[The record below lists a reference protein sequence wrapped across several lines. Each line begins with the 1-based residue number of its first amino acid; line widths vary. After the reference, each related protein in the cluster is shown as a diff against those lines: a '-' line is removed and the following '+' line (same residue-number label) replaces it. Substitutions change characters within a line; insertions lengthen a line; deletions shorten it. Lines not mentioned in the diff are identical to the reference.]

1 MTPEGQR
8 ISPVAKLLIVAAA
21 FAVVIF
27 AGLSTFTTTTVQGN
41 QVGVRE
47 TWSGGVDPN
56 PLPPKTYF
64 YNRWLTQIYTYETS
78 GQGYAMNDKDEPFAS
93 GRRVDPLIVN
103 SRDNQQ
109 VVFHILVTWRI
120 DPAHVVALHKNY
132 RNNIDERIL
141 RPAIVKA
148 VSVRATLQDAIDLYS
163 GEKLNQLR
171 SDVEH
176 DLKDPAGNLSGNGI
190 VVDSFVIEKPTFMN
204 KEYVDNIER
213 RQVQIIIQSRAHE
226 EQLAN
231 EALAL
236 AAKSAA
242 QKQLNEQVVA
252 ADAAKQVAIL
262 QQEATAQQ
270 SIIQTSAN
278 AKNAVTQQ
286 EAESKK
292 IVLAAQAEADRQ
304 VAISQASKTAE
315 LNRAVAIEAVGR
327 AQAQANSLLLTSYSV
342 AGADLYTR
350 IQVAQSFAQAIN
362 NVRYYPPNATFNT
375 IASDFDKGLSLLV
388 GQPVK
393 AAGP

>member
-1 MTPEGQR
+1 
-8 ISPVAKLLIVAAA
+8 
-21 FAVVIF
+21 
-27 AGLSTFTTTTVQGN
+27 
-41 QVGVRE
+41 
-47 TWSGGVDPN
+47 
-56 PLPPKTYF
+56 
-64 YNRWLTQIYTYETS
+64 
-78 GQGYAMNDKDEPFAS
+78 MNDKDEPFAS

-120 DPAHVVALHKNY
+120 DPGHVVALHKNY
-132 RNNIDERIL
+132 RDNIDERLL

-176 DLKDPAGNLSGNGI
+176 DLKDPAGNLTTNGI

-204 KEYVDNIER
+204 KEYVDNIEK

-242 QKQLNEQVVA
+242 QKSLNEQVVQ

-292 IVLAAQAEADRQ
+292 IVLAAQAEAGRQ
-304 VAISQASKTAE
+304 VAISEANKTAE
-315 LNRAVAIEAVGR
+315 LNRAIAIEAVGK
-327 AQAQANSLLLTSYSV
+327 AQAAANQLLLTSYSV
-342 AGADLYTR
+342 PGADLYTR

-362 NVRYYPPNATFNT
+362 NVRFYPPNATFNT
-375 IASDFDKGLSLLV
+375 VASDFDKGLSLLV

-393 AAGP
+393 SAAP

>member
-1 MTPEGQR
+1 MSTEGQR
-8 ISPVAKLLIVAAA
+8 LSPVAKLLIVAVA
-21 FAVVIF
+21 FAIVIF
-27 AGLSTFTTTTVQGN
+27 LGLSTFTTTTVQGN

-47 TWSGGVDPN
+47 TWTGGVDPN

-64 YNRWLTQIYTYETS
+64 YNRWVTQIYTYETS
-78 GQGYAMNDKDEPFAS
+78 GQVYAMNDKDEPFAS

-132 RNNIDERIL
+132 RDNVDERLL

-176 DLKDPAGNLSGNGI
+176 DLKDPAGNLSTNGI

-236 AAKSAA
+236 
-242 QKQLNEQVVA
+242 
-252 ADAAKQVAIL
+252 
-262 QQEATAQQ
+262 
-270 SIIQTSAN
+270 
-278 AKNAVTQQ
+278 
-286 EAESKK
+286 
-292 IVLAAQAEADRQ
+292 
-304 VAISQASKTAE
+304 
-315 LNRAVAIEAVGR
+315 
-327 AQAQANSLLLTSYSV
+327 
-342 AGADLYTR
+342 
-350 IQVAQSFAQAIN
+350 
-362 NVRYYPPNATFNT
+362 
-375 IASDFDKGLSLLV
+375 
-388 GQPVK
+388 
-393 AAGP
+393 

>member
-1 MTPEGQR
+1 MPLDSTKV
-8 ISPVAKLLIVAAA
+8 SSLAKIIVVTAV
-21 FAVVIF
+21 FAVVVIL
-27 AGLSTFTTTTVQGN
+27 GLSTFSAKTISGN

-47 TWSGGVDPN
+47 TWNGGVDPN

-64 YNRWLTQIYTYETS
+64 YNRWTTQIYAYETS
-78 GQGYAMNDKDEPFAS
+78 GQVYAMNDKDEPFAE

-120 DPAHVVALHKNY
+120 DPGHVISLHKNY
-132 RNNIDERIL
+132 RDNIDERLL

-171 SDVEH
+171 TDVEH
-176 DLKDPAGNLSGNGI
+176 DLKDPNGNLTTNGI

-204 KEYVDNIER
+204 KEYVDNIEK

-242 QKQLNEQVVA
+242 QKSLNEQVVQ

-292 IVLAAQAEADRQ
+292 IVLAAQAEAGRQ
-304 VAISQASKTAE
+304 VAISEASKTAE
-315 LNRAVAIEAVGR
+315 LNRAIAIEAVGK
-327 AQAQANSLLLTSYSV
+327 AQAAANQLLLTSYSV
-342 AGADLYTR
+342 PGADLYTR

-362 NVRYYPPNATFNT
+362 NVRFYPPNATFNT
-375 IASDFDKGLSLLV
+375 VASDFDKGLSLLV

-393 AAGP
+393 STTP

>member
-1 MTPEGQR
+1 MALENPR
-8 ISPVAKLLIVAAA
+8 VNSLVKIIVVVAA
-21 FAVVIF
+21 FAVVVIL
-27 AGLSTFTTTTVQGN
+27 GLSSFSAKTISGN
-41 QVGVRE
+41 QVGVKE
-47 TWSGGVDPN
+47 TWNGGVDPD

-64 YNRWLTQIYTYETS
+64 YNRWTTQIYAYETS
-78 GQGYAMNDKDEPFAS
+78 GQVYAMNDKDEPFAE

-120 DPAHVVALHKNY
+120 DPGHVIALHKNY
-132 RNNIDERIL
+132 RDNIDERLL

-176 DLKDPAGNLSGNGI
+176 DLKDPSGNLVTNGI

-204 KEYVDNIER
+204 KEYVDNIEK

-242 QKQLNEQVVA
+242 QKSLNEQVVQ

-292 IVLAAQAEADRQ
+292 IVLAAQAEAGRQ
-304 VAISQASKTAE
+304 VAISEANKQAE
-315 LNRAVAIEAVGR
+315 LNRAIAIEAVGK
-327 AQAQANSLLLTSYSV
+327 AQAAANSLLLTSYSV
-342 AGADLYTR
+342 PGADLYTR

-362 NVRYYPPNATFNT
+362 NVRFYPPNATFNT
-375 IASDFDKGLSLLV
+375 VAGDFDKGLSLLV

-393 AAGP
+393 STP